1 MARGKKTSPEVIYQI
16 MTSWATTANYS
27 ETANALGLPLS
38 TVKKV
43 VDDNKDKPEFE
54 ELCNEKR
61 EEFSVKAS
69 RIIDKALRRLE
80 KDIDDEGKSI
90 PVNHLT
96 TAIGVLTEKRLLIEG
111 KATDNVEL
119 SIKLPEGID
128 EYAG

>member
-1 MARGKKTSPEVIYQI
+1 MTLWAVNGNVNATAKELNLPE
-16 MTSWATTANYS
+16 ATVRKI
-27 ETANALGLPLS
+27 
-38 TVKKV
+38 VK
-43 VDDNKDKPEFE
+43 DNKDKEEFTK
-54 ELCNEKR
+54 LCDEKR

-69 RIIDKALRRLE
+69 RIIDKALKRLE
-80 KDIDDEGKSI
+80 RDIDDEGKSI

-111 KATDNVEL
+111 KATDNVEV